1 MPGRISRSLNET
13 GLENVCGANDGEE
26 EVEEAGDG
34 GGEGGGAA
42 IEGVAEA
49 SGSEKEGSRYHDRD

>member
-1 MPGRISRSLNET
+1 MSLNET
-13 GLENVCGANDGEE
+13 GLEKVWGANDGEE

-42 IEGVAEA
+42 IEAVEEA
-49 SGSEKEGSRYHDRD
+49 SRITNREKRGLLIPW

>member
-1 MPGRISRSLNET
+1 MKLSSLSLNET

-42 IEGVAEA
+42 IEGVAEV
-49 SGSEKEGSRYHDRD
+49 SRSEKEGSRYHVRC